1 MKKFKKKI
9 VKQIKKTIFYGR
21 VIPMETKRFDDSEL
35 FGPDNMFENKLSKV
49 NIFLGKNKD
58 NKEIILGIQTFY
70 LNISGEIIE
79 RIQAKDENQNNF
91 VIKSLEIPSNDYITN
106 FYLGVKN
113 DIIVQIELIT
123 KRGRKLV
130 VGNEECER
138 RKEPLNDSHD
148 NMVLYFYGGYRKSL
162 EALSVG
168 YIPTL
173 SYYKYLS
180 MGYFMLNKKLKDPK
194 FKDQVLANFEKLEE
208 NDKILFRVCCLPDAC
223 FNSIVKFCFVLI
235 FDDGYNNI

>member
-21 VIPMETKRFDDSEL
+21 IIPMETKRFDDSEL

-70 LNISGEIIE
+70 LNISGEVIE
-79 RIQAKDENQNNF
+79 RKQAKDEHQKIF
-91 VIKSLEIPSNDYITN
+91 EIKSLEIPSNDYITN
-106 FYLGVKN
+106 FYLGVKD
-113 DIIVQIELIT
+113 DIIIQIELIT

-148 NMVLYFYGGYRKSL
+148 NMVIYFYGGYRKSL

-194 FKDQVLANFEKLEE
+194 YKDQVLANFEQLDEK
-208 NDKILFRVCCLPDAC
+208 DKILFKVCSLPDAC
-223 FNSIVKFCFVLI
+223 FNSIVKYCFALI
-235 FDDGYNNI
+235 FDDGLNNI